1 MPNPWST
8 TIDSQYNGGDVIS
21 INCVNVYAV
30 EQHAESYIN
39 ASVAMDDQLQDQ
51 WWKDEEEYAIFST
64 CLEVSH
70 NQSINA
76 LPDHLGALSSREF
89 DGQQIESASCPENKC
104 DLQNHSQRG
113 NAYSEGSNHHSNG
126 DIKSCKSGSSAAN
139 KNIILE
145 RKRRGKLNH
154 WLYTLRSLVP
164 FITKV
169 SFYTTYLLRET
180 Y

>member
-1 MPNPWST
+1 MEGPFDYSTMELFLDFDPFVNMETITLSNDLCETVQKQWMSGTDCTPWST

-30 EQHAESYIN
+30 EQHAKRYIN

-64 CLEVSH
+64 CVEVSH

-89 DGQQIESASCPENKC
+89 DGQQIESASCPKNKC
-104 DLQNHSQRG
+104 DLQNHS
-113 NAYSEGSNHHSNG
+113 
-126 DIKSCKSGSSAAN
+126 K
-139 KNIILE
+139 
-145 RKRRGKLNH
+145 
-154 WLYTLRSLVP
+154 
-164 FITKV
+164 
-169 SFYTTYLLRET
+169 
-180 Y
+180 